1 TGGGIIRSVTVTQAE
16 RPTILTVTP
25 SNQFV
30 TYGSGSKTFTVESN
44 INWTVSDNA
53 AWLTVDPTSGDSN
66 GTLIAI
72 YSENT
77 TASQRIGTITVT
89 GGGISRTVTVT
100 QSVSTITLIY
110 DYKFADPQSTSNYQM
125 IGLPGANNLL
135 VSSVITGTP
144 GKDGDWRAF
153 WDSGNLPLTEYDG
166 NNEFYFKP
174 GRAFWIISRY
184 SIDINLSVSPVQL
197 AADNTFSIQLHPGWN
212 LISNPFNKALSWS
225 SVISV
230 NGGNLQPIYSF
241 ESGNYVNTS
250 SFEPFK
256 GYYFFNNDSL
266 ASIKIPYSSAKISPK
281 QNFVSS
287 KEMKMFLTLN
297 GNPKSEI
304 NVGFSDDAK
313 NGVDK
318 LDIFSPPSLF
328 CNVNMSLYSDEI
340 ETDYKYLQEE
350 FRPGIG
356 EGQDYNIFITNT
368 SNKTLKLATEGLENF
383 SGYEVYLLD
392 KDLVKIYDLR
402 KQNKIEVPKNIS
414 GKEYELYIGT
424 EEYISEKK
432 DNLIPFEYA
441 LYQNFPN
448 PFNAETQIMFAMPRQ
463 GKVSLVIY
471 NILGEVIAEVIT
483 DQFFEAGY
491 HHVSVDFGNFSSGIY
506 LYKLQTEF
514 SDSQSF
520 TKTKKMILLK

>member
-1 TGGGIIRSVTVTQAE
+1 
-16 RPTILTVTP
+16 
-25 SNQFV
+25 
-30 TYGSGSKTFTVESN
+30 
-44 INWTVSDNA
+44 
-53 AWLTVDPTSGDSN
+53 
-66 GTLIAI
+66 
-72 YSENT
+72 
-77 TASQRIGTITVT
+77 
-89 GGGISRTVTVT
+89 
-100 QSVSTITLIY
+100 
-110 DYKFADPQSTSNYQM
+110 
-125 IGLPGANNLL
+125 
-135 VSSVITGTP
+135 
-144 GKDGDWRAF
+144 
-153 WDSGNLPLTEYDG
+153 
-166 NNEFYFKP
+166 
-174 GRAFWIISRY
+174 
-184 SIDINLSVSPVQL
+184 
-197 AADNTFSIQLHPGWN
+197 
-212 LISNPFNKALSWS
+212 
-225 SVISV
+225 
-230 NGGNLQPIYSF
+230 F

-266 ASIKIPYSSAKISPK
+266 VSIKIPYSSAKISPK

-287 KEMKMFLTLN
+287 KELKMFITLN

-313 NGVDK
+313 SGVDK
-318 LDIFSPPSLF
+318 LDIFSPPLIF
-328 CNVNMSLYSDEI
+328 CNINMSLYNDEI

-356 EGQDYNIFITNT
+356 EGQDYNILITNT

-392 KDLVKIYDLR
+392 KNLVKIYDLR

-432 DNLIPFEYA
+432 NNLVPFEYA

-448 PFNAETQIMFAMPRQ
+448 PFNAETQIMFSMPRQ

-471 NILGEVIAEVIT
+471 NILGEVVAEVIN
-483 DQFFEAGY
+483 DQFYEAGY
-491 HHVSVDFGNFSSGIY
+491 HHVNVDFGNFSSGIY

-514 SDSQSF
+514 SGSQSF
-520 TKTKKMILLK
+520 TETKKMILLK